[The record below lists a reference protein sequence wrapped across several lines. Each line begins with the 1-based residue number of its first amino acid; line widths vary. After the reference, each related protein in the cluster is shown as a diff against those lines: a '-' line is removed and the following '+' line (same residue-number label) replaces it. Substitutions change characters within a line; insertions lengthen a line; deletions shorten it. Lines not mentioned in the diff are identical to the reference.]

1 MKECRGIAGAIF
13 GWRFDCLWL
22 CNCRGLAQTKKF
34 RWAFWSGSLGGTA
47 TLVLVLLKQGSQF
60 AAIESRSMVLGAIA
74 FAFYTALAS
83 RLMMSG
89 RWPVFLTECLLFSV
103 WLGIALGLWR
113 WILK

>member
-1 MKECRGIAGAIF
+1 MELLVRFLVGGLIVSGFAIAGDLLKPKSFAGLF
-13 GWRFDCLWL
+13 GAAPSV
-22 CNCRGLAQTKKF
+22 GL
-34 RWAFWSGSLGGTA
+34 A

-89 RWPVFLTECLLFSV
+89 RWPVFLTACLLFSV